1 MGIENELDPSQ
12 VELGRF
18 YPQPP
23 EAVWRALTDSAV
35 VEQWLLPSIGFDGAQ
50 VGTHF
55 LFTVPSNPPAEVAC
69 EVLAA
74 TEGEAMTWSWM
85 DMRGP
90 QPARWIVTWE
100 LQPQGHG
107 TRVLLTASGFDIED
121 KRQRMQ
127 RNNLERGWR
136 QVLSKLGDVL
146 ERPVA

>member
-1 MGIENELDPSQ
+1 MGIENELDPSR

-23 EAVWRALTDSAV
+23 EVVWRALTDSTV
-35 VEQWLLPSIGFDGAQ
+35 VEQWLLPSIGFEGAE

-55 LFTVPSNPPAEVAC
+55 LFTVPTNPPPEIAC

-74 TEGEAMTWSWM
+74 TPGEAMAWSWM

-90 QPARWIVTWE
+90 QPVRWEVTWA
-100 LQPQGHG
+100 LQPQGRG
-107 TRVLLTASGFDIED
+107 TRLLLTTSGFDMED

-127 RNNLERGWR
+127 RNNVERGWR
-136 QVLSKLGDVL
+136 QVLTKLGDVL
-146 ERPVA
+146 NQ

>member
-1 MGIENELDPSQ
+1 MGFDNELDPSR

-23 EAVWRALTDSAV
+23 AIVWQALTDSAV
-35 VEQWLLPSIGFDGAQ
+35 VEKWLLPSVGFDAT

-55 LFTVPSNPPAEVAC
+55 LFTVPSNPPAEIVC

-74 TEGEAMTWSWM
+74 TPEQAMSWSWM

-90 QPARWIVTWE
+90 QPVRWILEFE
-100 LQPQGHG
+100 LRSEGRG
-107 TRVLLTASGFDIED
+107 TRLLITTSGFDIED

-127 RNNLERGWR
+127 RNNVERGWR
-136 QVLSKLGDVL
+136 QILPKLGNVL
-146 ERPVA
+146 DGQK